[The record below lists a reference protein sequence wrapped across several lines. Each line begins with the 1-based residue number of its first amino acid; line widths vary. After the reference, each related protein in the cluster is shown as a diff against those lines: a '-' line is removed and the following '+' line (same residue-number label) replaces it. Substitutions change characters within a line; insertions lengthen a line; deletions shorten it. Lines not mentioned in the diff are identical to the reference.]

1 MAVISGEVSEPCTLS
16 SPTSG
21 AHRLLTRLGAS
32 PPLHPFT
39 GAAEICAHSFW
50 YNRACGGRDLRQI
63 KWESRREALVRVLC
77 KTGAD
82 IRYPSIWMAV
92 AGTVLRCSDM
102 PCAMG
107 LEGSCQS
114 DGIRRICRGARRIG

>member
-1 MAVISGEVSEPCTLS
+1 MSRKRAATAELADAAPRCLLLVNVSTSLLTSSIAVTQLRRGFSGRRFIMAVISGEVSEPCTLS

-63 KWESRREALVRVLC
+63 KWESR
-77 KTGAD
+77 
-82 IRYPSIWMAV
+82 
-92 AGTVLRCSDM
+92 
-102 PCAMG
+102 
-107 LEGSCQS
+107 
-114 DGIRRICRGARRIG
+114 